1 MGEGLQ
7 VQMRGGNEGGDEAQG
22 DGQAGGRLDLLH
34 HFVRDELHEVGQQR
48 LQAWV
53 VRHGVQRG
61 AAHDFGP
68 GHERVGHL
76 TRVRGRRAAQ
86 DSRERRGQ
94 GEAGAGRGRT
104 FSKKRKSSWETS
116 LEAAASAWTVAG
128 AGM

>member
-7 VQMRGGNEGGDEAQG
+7 VQMRGGDEGGDEAQG
-22 DGQAGGRLDLLH
+22 DGQPRRRLDLLH
-34 HFVRDELHEVGQQR
+34 HLVRDELHEVGQQR
-48 LQAWV
+48 LQPWV

-61 AAHDFGP
+61 AAHDFRP

-86 DSRERRGQ
+86 DSRERRG
-94 GEAGAGRGRT
+94 GAGRGQT

-116 LEAAASAWTVAG
+116 LEAAASAWTGAA